1 MKKFKCQK
9 KKKGIFSFLSLSKIY
24 IYFLGPAMKSRGHLH
39 PILLSPARISELNTV
54 SKTSEGE
61 FLVFLC
67 NINPCTKLL
76 FAE

>member
-1 MKKFKCQK
+1 MKNFKCQK
-9 KKKGIFSFLSLSKIY
+9 KKKRHFLFPVSKIHF
-24 IYFLGPAMKSRGHLH
+24 YFSGPAMKSQGHWH

-61 FLVFLC
+61 FLAFLY
-67 NINPCTKLL
+67 NINPCTKLP